1 MVIHSSRRQVL
12 MLILLF
18 SISGLNMPILVFC
31 NPGHLPKQGAARSLV
46 VGCSVLGYSVGG
58 LLMSV
63 WFLTECGRGAY
74 MCYFKTS
81 SK

>member
-18 SISGLNMPILVFC
+18 SFSGFNMPILVFWYPC
-31 NPGHLPKQGAARSLV
+31 HLPKHGAARSLV

-63 WFLTECGRGAY
+63 WFLTVLEGSLY
-74 MCYFKTS
+74 VLFQNKQ
-81 SK
+81 